1 MADMT
6 YSRGEPNRLY
16 ETSLTRPILV
26 MIILF
31 VLALL
36 LKILDSFVLRLD
48 DRLGELIF
56 SKSLGFVLLVAY
68 LWACGRRLRDI
79 GFHRQRVG
87 QALLISGVCF
97 VVLYAIS
104 HLIQLIA
111 LRAGGADA
119 SLALAA
125 VDPKTGRAGGLLFAL
140 WLIFGN
146 IVNSAMEEGLF
157 RGAMLRHFRLRFS
170 PWRAIL
176 LQAAFFAVWHL
187 NWPVK
192 NFLFN
197 GATLGESAFEALGL
211 LLSTS
216 IAGVVYGYLYHKTGN
231 LWGAYLAHFINNTTL
246 NVLFFRTAEGL
257 QLGPSF
263 GLFLAIWLPGYL
275 LLIPL
280 IKWWAERYQMPEV
293 TPWDAPQP
301 AA

>member
-1 MADMT
+1 MT
-6 YSRGEPNRLY
+6 
-16 ETSLTRPILV
+16 V
-26 MIILF
+26 LF
-31 VLALL
+31 ILALM

-56 SKSLGFVLLVAY
+56 SKSLGFVLVVAY

-87 QALLISGVCF
+87 QSLLISGVCF
-97 VVLYAIS
+97 VVLFAIS

-111 LRAGGADA
+111 LRAGSADA

-146 IVNSAMEEGLF
+146 VVNSAMEEGLF
-157 RGAMLRHFRLRFS
+157 RGAMLRHFRLRLS

-192 NFLFN
+192 NLLFN

-231 LWGAYLAHFINNTTL
+231 LWGAYLAHFINNTVL

-257 QLGPSF
+257 QLGPEF

-293 TPWDAPQP
+293 TPWDSPQP